1 MEFSS
6 DLPGLDEEWLLFDVS
21 GADARLT
28 LEVASTDG
36 PPPRVI
42 LGATEV
48 SLTDGRLEFD
58 AKTATVDLAT
68 AEGRFDD
75 APKRPL
81 VQIWKLD
88 QVGRTYQASTISQ
101 EVMARLRA
109 LGYVG
114 GQDDDE

>member
-1 MEFSS
+1 
-6 DLPGLDEEWLLFDVS
+6 
-21 GADARLT
+21 
-28 LEVASTDG
+28 
-36 PPPRVI
+36 VI
-42 LGATEV
+42 LGGKEV

-58 AKTATVDLAT
+58 AKAATVDLAT

-75 APKRPL
+75 DPKRPQ

-88 QVGRTYQASTISQ
+88 EVGRTYQASTISQ

-114 GQDDDE
+114 GADDGDDE

>member
-1 MEFSS
+1 VEFAS
-6 DLPGLDEEWLLFDVS
+6 DLPGPDEEWLLFDVT

-42 LGATEV
+42 LGGKEV
-48 SLTDGRLEFD
+48 PLTDGRLEFD

-75 APKRPL
+75 EPKRPL

-88 QVGRTYQASTISQ
+88 QVGRTYQASTMSQ
-101 EVMARLRA
+101 EVLARLRA
-109 LGYVG
+109 LGYIG
-114 GQDDDE
+114 GADDDE